1 MSLCFAQLLIMHD
14 LHLLIAAMCI
24 SRSAA
29 SPAWMH
35 AEQAVCLC
43 AAYMTKN
50 KKTLFA
56 RCVLSVPEQFQ
67 PLVYMGIHVFLCF
80 LATLT
85 AKFWWESKTAH
96 TGFLILCASG
106 SAWNGGEAAWL
117 RA

>member
-1 MSLCFAQLLIMHD
+1 
-14 LHLLIAAMCI
+14 
-24 SRSAA
+24 
-29 SPAWMH
+29 
-35 AEQAVCLC
+35 
-43 AAYMTKN
+43 MTKN

-56 RCVLSVPEQFQ
+56 RCVLSVPEQSQ

-96 TGFLILCASG
+96 TVFLILCASG

-117 RA
+117 RALTPFASLNQRHVFLAAATYYFDVFSRKYIQSLDLQSDKEVKKA